1 MDADAVD
8 PNNMKLKFLII
19 MLLLLISIALA
30 ACNSGPGKYDEF
42 AACLFEKEVT
52 MYGTEW
58 CSHCQNQK
66 AEFEKSFK
74 YVDFVD
80 CDKNKDACLR
90 AGVEGYPTW
99 KINGTLYPGEQPLE
113 RLASLS
119 GCELN
124 NEQ

>member
-1 MDADAVD
+1 
-8 PNNMKLKFLII
+8 MKLKFILMI
-19 MLLLLISIALA
+19 LLLFGSVVLT
-30 ACNSGPGKYDEF
+30 ACSSSGKYDDF

-66 AEFEKSFK
+66 KEFGKSFK

-80 CDKNKDACLR
+80 CDRNRDACLI

-99 KINGTLYPGEQPLE
+99 KINGELYSGEQSLE
-113 RLASLS
+113 RLALLS

-124 NEQ
+124 NE